1 MKSITRIIR
10 VSLFTN
16 FFLAIIKFVFGLLG
30 KSSALVAD
38 GIHSFSD
45 LSTDLVA
52 LFGNRL
58 ASKPADEKHPFG
70 HGKLEYLTSLVIGV
84 VVIWVGLSLIW
95 NLSSSGVI
103 VPSFYVVIV
112 STITIFIKYLLS
124 HYLIKY
130 GKKYDNTILIASGK
144 ESSSD
149 VVSSI
154 IVLISSVCM
163 QFSHIFPI
171 LKYTDM
177 VASII
182 VGIFI
187 VCIGFNLVKENISF
201 IIGEQ
206 ITDEDVLLKL
216 KEVILSDS
224 EVKGIDSLVILKFG
238 YFCSITC
245 DVVMSGELSLLE
257 AHKVVDDIE
266 KQIKNMDDKYRY
278 ITIHINPI

>member
-1 MKSITRIIR
+1 MKHITKIIR
-10 VSLFTN
+10 ISIFTN

-52 LFGNRL
+52 FFGNRF

-70 HGKLEYLTSLVIGV
+70 HGKLEYLTSLIIGIV
-84 VVIWVGLSLIW
+84 VVLVGLSLIW
-95 NLSSSGVI
+95 NLSNSDI
-103 VPSFYVVIV
+103 NVPSFYVVIV
-112 STITIFIKYLLS
+112 SMITIFIKYLLS

-144 ESSSD
+144 ESSAD
-149 VVSSI
+149 VVSSVV
-154 IVLISSVCM
+154 VLIAGICM
-163 QFSHIFPI
+163 QFCHIFSI

-187 VCIGFNLVKENISF
+187 VHTGFDLVKDNISV

-206 ITDEDVLLKL
+206 ITDEEALLKL
-216 KEVILSDS
+216 KEVILSDPL
-224 EVKGIDSLVILKFG
+224 VQGIDSLVVLKFG

-245 DVVMSGELSLLE
+245 EVVMDGKLSLLDS
-257 AHKVVDDIE
+257 HKVVDIIE
-266 KQIKNMDDKYRY
+266 NKIKNMDDKYKY